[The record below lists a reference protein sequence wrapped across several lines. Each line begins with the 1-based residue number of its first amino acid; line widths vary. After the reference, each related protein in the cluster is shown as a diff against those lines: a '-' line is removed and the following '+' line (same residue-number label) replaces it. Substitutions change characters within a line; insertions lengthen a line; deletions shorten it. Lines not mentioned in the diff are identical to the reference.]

1 MVHIGARDSVAASG
15 LQRADAMPEPTKRI
29 PEWLT
34 TDVLVTVVALAII
47 LVLGSG

>member
-1 MVHIGARDSVAASG
+1 MRVAEG
-15 LQRADAMPEPTKRI
+15 DGMPEPAKRI

-34 TDVLVTVVALAII
+34 TDVLVIVVALAII